1 MFKKFLL
8 TLFALFIFPYLL
20 CAGVLMQ
27 GFYWDV
33 PSGGTWYNVL
43 ASKAKELK
51 AAGFTAIW
59 FPPPTKGMSGG
70 YSMGYD
76 VFDHYDLGE
85 YNQKG
90 TVETRFGSIDEL
102 KAAINAFHAE
112 GIQVYADAVMNHM
125 TGGDLEDNPYTG
137 GQTWTK
143 FTYPHHTFEKNY
155 ECFIPN
161 GRSCFEDEYFCGD
174 WGPEL
179 CHEYSYVGDELKKWG
194 KWLIDEI
201 GFDGFR
207 LDAVKCISPTYI
219 ASWNSAVGAKFI
231 VGEFFDSNINL
242 LNNFVNQSGIA
253 VFDFPLRD
261 VLRDMCNDTKGYF
274 DMRRL
279 AYAGFTAIN
288 PFMSVTF
295 VENHDVDR
303 SDPIVTDKMLAYA
316 YILTAEGY
324 PTVFWKDYYNY
335 NLKPYIDPLI
345 WIHENLASGPTKVLY
360 TDGDIYVAARDNFI
374 VYINDNPYSGKNIG
388 NIKTPWPN
396 ATLKD
401 YTGNIKD
408 TPKTDA
414 SGYLIDYYLWA
425 PARSYSVWGKAN

>member
-219 ASWNSAVGAKFI
+219 ASWKSAVGAKFI

-242 LNNFVNQSGIA
+242 LINFVNQSGIA
-253 VFDFPLRD
+253 VLIFLKR
-261 VLRDMCNDTKGYF
+261 C
-274 DMRRL
+274 
-279 AYAGFTAIN
+279 I
-288 PFMSVTF
+288 
-295 VENHDVDR
+295 
-303 SDPIVTDKMLAYA
+303 
-316 YILTAEGY
+316 EGY
-324 PTVFWKDYYNY
+324 VQ
-335 NLKPYIDPLI
+335 
-345 WIHENLASGPTKVLY
+345 
-360 TDGDIYVAARDNFI
+360 
-374 VYINDNPYSGKNIG
+374 
-388 NIKTPWPN
+388 
-396 ATLKD
+396 
-401 YTGNIKD
+401 
-408 TPKTDA
+408 
-414 SGYLIDYYLWA
+414 
-425 PARSYSVWGKAN
+425 